1 MKLGRRLLDKL
12 MGFID
17 GDIKGYELKAI
28 DRDAKSVGL
37 DNWSRKVIR

>member
-1 MKLGRRLLDKL
+1 MVKPRKILDKL
-12 MGFID
+12 FRFID
-17 GDIKGYELKAI
+17 GDVKGYELKNI